1 MPEDGLKIRKPDIS
15 KARKYLNWESKVKL
29 KEGLERTIK
38 YFKKEI

>member
-1 MPEDGLKIRKPDIS
+1 MPEDDPKIRKHDII

-29 KEGLERTIK
+29 KEGLERTIE